1 MLFIVKFKFVRV
13 ASVGLFVKDR
23 NAKKSSDL
31 TFGFV
36 VVTLPLP
43 RSDSDEHRNTK
54 NDNSDF
60 DFVSDF
66 VSDCKSMCVLSL
78 VDLML
83 SRDVPV
89 HLNSNGCE
97 VAWEVALLI
106 DKSAGQIMSLVDPV
120 LTD

>member
-1 MLFIVKFKFVRV
+1 MRV
-13 ASVGLFVKDR
+13 ASIELFVRNR

-54 NDNSDF
+54 NDNSD

-66 VSDCKSMCVLSL
+66 VSDCKSVLSL

>member
-1 MLFIVKFKFVRV
+1 MRV

-43 RSDSDEHRNTK
+43 RSDSDSDEHRNTK
-54 NDNSDF
+54 NDNSD

-66 VSDCKSMCVLSL
+66 VSDCKSVLSL

-97 VAWEVALLI
+97 VA
-106 DKSAGQIMSLVDPV
+106 
-120 LTD
+120 